1 MKRKGQVRAGSK
13 GLAAAGWFILSAG
26 TLAAQGTGFSLGG
39 GVAIPLGTYDEAV
52 KIGWQGPAAVS
63 FVPGG
68 SPVGIR
74 IDGNYSQFS
83 DETPLDVKSQVMYGT
98 VNAVYRFSASEGAR
112 LRPYLIG
119 GAGVYHSRASGSDA
133 PDGSTTKPGVNLGAG
148 FDFATGGA
156 SLFLEGRWHNV
167 FLEGDNLK
175 FLPITLGVRFGG

>member
-1 MKRKGQVRAGSK
+1 MRARSR
-13 GLAAAGWFILSAG
+13 GLALAGWLLLWAG

-52 KIGWQGPAAVS
+52 KIGWQGTAAMT

-68 SPVGIR
+68 SPVAIQ

-98 VNAVYRFSASEGAR
+98 ASAVYRFSSSEGTR
-112 LRPYLIG
+112 FRPYLIG
-119 GAGVYHSRASGSDA
+119 GAGVYHSKTSGSDA
-133 PDGSTTKPGVNLGAG
+133 PDGSTTKPGINLGGG
-148 FDFATGGA
+148 FDFGTGGA